1 VIRVAV
7 VDDQEL
13 VRSAFTMLLRATD
26 GIEVVGEAA
35 TGREAVVL
43 ARQERPDVV
52 LMDVRMPGM
61 DGLEATRQIVADE
74 RCAGTRVLVLT
85 TFDDDELVQTAI
97 RAGASGYL
105 LKDVRP
111 RQLVDAI
118 EVVAAGDA
126 LLSPSVTRRLIAVF
140 AALPETQVGN
150 GPPVAGLT
158 DRERD
163 VLRLVARGR
172 SNQEIGEEL
181 HIGYGTV
188 KTYVSS
194 LLAKLRCRDRAQLV
208 MYAYESGVAVPRSGG

>member
-1 VIRVAV
+1 
-7 VDDQEL
+7 
-13 VRSAFTMLLRATD
+13 
-26 GIEVVGEAA
+26 VVGEAA

-61 DGLEATRQIVADE
+61 DGLAATRQIVADE
-74 RCAGTRVLVLT
+74 RCAGTRVLMLT
-85 TFDDDELVQTAI
+85 TFDDDELVQSAI

-111 RQLVDAI
+111 RQLVEAI

-140 AALPETQVGN
+140 AALPRAQVAASAATA
-150 GPPVAGLT
+150 PAAVAGLT

-163 VLRLVARGR
+163 VLRLVARGL
-172 SNQEIGEEL
+172 SNQEIGVEL

-194 LLAKLRCRDRAQLV
+194 LLAKLQCRDRAQLV
-208 MYAYESGVAVPRSGG
+208 MYAYESGVAVPGTGGAPG